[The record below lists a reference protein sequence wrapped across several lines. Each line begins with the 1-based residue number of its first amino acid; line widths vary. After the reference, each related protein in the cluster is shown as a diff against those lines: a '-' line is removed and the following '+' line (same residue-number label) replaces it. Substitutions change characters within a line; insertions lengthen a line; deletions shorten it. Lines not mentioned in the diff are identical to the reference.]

1 MIIIH
6 TMTDTLRRALER
18 PLNNAARAMPVV
30 VVTGARQTG
39 KSTLVRDLAS
49 AGDRLYL
56 TLDDLDVL
64 DQAKRAPDDLVARGR
79 RMTLDEIQRA
89 PDLML
94 AVKRA
99 VDEHRQNGQYFL
111 TGSANIL
118 LMRTVAETLAGR
130 ASYLTLWP
138 MTRREQLGL
147 GRTGIWEELLQAE
160 DADWPEV
167 VASHDAP
174 REDWTKLATRGGYPT
189 PALHLDSSEARG
201 TWFTGYTK
209 TYLERDLQDI
219 SSLTALPDVRRLMRA
234 ASLRLGQLV
243 NQTELGRDV
252 ALPQSTVHRY
262 LNLLELSY
270 QLVRIPAYSVN
281 RTKRLIKTP
290 KLYWADTGLAMH
302 LSGAEKPSG
311 PHLENIVLM
320 DLLAWRE
327 GRTEP
332 AEVLYWRTASGEE
345 VDFVIETGGRLLPV
359 EIKTTTNPRQSDARH
374 LRTFRDEYG
383 RRSRNALLLHAG
395 DRIEWLAPG
404 ILAAPWWRV
413 I

>member
-1 MIIIH
+1 
-6 TMTDTLRRALER
+6 
-18 PLNNAARAMPVV
+18 MPVV

-49 AGDRLYL
+49 AGQRLYL

-64 DQAKRAPDDLVARGR
+64 DQAKRAPDDLVARAPK
-79 RMTLDEIQRA
+79 MTLDEIQRA
-89 PDLML
+89 PDLLL

-99 VDEHRQNGQYFL
+99 VDERRKKGQYFL

-118 LMRTVAETLAGR
+118 LMRTVSETLAGR

-138 MTRREQLGL
+138 MARREQLGL
-147 GRTGIWEELLQAE
+147 GRTGIWEELLDAD
-160 DADWPEV
+160 DADWPGV
-167 VASHDAP
+167 IASHDAP
-174 REDWTKLATRGGYPT
+174 PEDWKQLAMRGGYPT
-189 PALHLDSSEARG
+189 PALHLDSPDARN
-201 TWFTGYTK
+201 TWFTGYTR

-219 SSLTALPDVRRLMRA
+219 SSLTALPDLRRLMRA

-252 ALPQSTVHRY
+252 ALPQPTVHRY

-270 QLVRIPAYSVN
+270 QLVRVPAYSVN

-290 KLYWADTGLAMH
+290 KLYWADTGLALH
-302 LSGAEKPSG
+302 LSGAGAPTG
-311 PHLENIVLM
+311 AHLENVVLM

-332 AEVLYWRTASGEE
+332 VEVLYWRTASGEE
-345 VDFVIETGGRLLPV
+345 VDFVIETGGRVLPI
-359 EIKTTTNPRQSDARH
+359 EIKTTTRPRQGDAKH
-374 LRTFRDEYG
+374 LRAFRHEYG
-383 RRSRNALLLHAG
+383 RRSRSALLLHAG
-395 DRIEWLAPG
+395 DRVEWLAPG